1 MSRQP
6 TNDQVVFLIE
16 RWLVEE
22 SDNWKYDKIEDPSS
36 YMNMRIQSANARNI
50 HVQMD
55 GIHNRLFFIAKMSP
69 TEGQSKA
76 YSLQPR
82 LDKRRLSSNLLILLF
97 QLGIAA
103 SISNSLENKIEDIVL
118 QKLIYFDALTKDRF
132 FDSLYSILRGIETIQ
147 SVFNT
152 LADIPDDNQSL
163 K

>member
-1 MSRQP
+1 MSKQLTP
-6 TNDQVVFLIE
+6 DEVAVLLE

-22 SDNWKYDKIEDPSS
+22 SDNWKYSKMDDVTV
-36 YMNMRIQSANARNI
+36 YMNIRVQSTNGRNL

-55 GIHNRLFFIAKMSP
+55 GIHDRIFFVAKMSP
-69 TEGQSKA
+69 SEEQNKA

-82 LDKRRLSSNLLILLF
+82 LDKRRLGSNLLILLF

-103 SISNSLENKIEDIVL
+103 SLSNNPENKIENIVL
-118 QKLIYFDALTKDRF
+118 QKLLYFDGLTKDKF
-132 FDSLYSILRGIETIQ
+132 FDSLYSVLSGIETIQ

-152 LADIPDDNQSL
+152 LADIPDDSQSL